1 MTLPPPGQFD
11 FSQQRRT
18 FRLELLRSFPQGF
31 VETAMATFAV
41 FVAIRIFEL
50 PAWMKSAI
58 LASGSV
64 GLLLSLFVV
73 QFIRR
78 RGWTVNNVAAGFWCL
93 SAAGFGLAAASPD
106 HPHRYFTGICLAF
119 VFLASASPLMAQ
131 IYRKHYADENRGR
144 LFSYASLTRACTV
157 ALGGW
162 VLGLWVEKQGFSPLF
177 AAYAGGTLLMALCV
191 RAMAPVRLRASNRI
205 RWFDAFS
212 HVGENKPFAKLLVMW
227 MLIGLGN
234 LISWALFV
242 EFIGNPA
249 YGFGFD
255 ADRSGL
261 ITSTVPM
268 LAFIV
273 TVVPWG
279 TVFDKLP
286 FYRVRAMV
294 NLFFLAG
301 ILIYY
306 LGGSLTTLCLGIA
319 LHGIARSGGNILWM
333 LWTTRFAD
341 EDRVS
346 EYQSVHSFLT
356 GARGVIAPFIAFAC
370 VEHLGPTA
378 VAVLAS
384 ALLIAGTL
392 MIVPEIRAEFRQ
404 KPTLSP

>member
-18 FRLELLRSFPQGF
+18 FRLEFLRSFPQGF

-41 FVAIRIFEL
+41 FVAIRIFDL
-50 PAWMKSAI
+50 PSWMKSAI
-58 LASGSV
+58 IASGSF

-73 QFIRR
+73 QLIRR
-78 RGWTVNNVAAGFWCL
+78 RGWTVNNTAAGFWCL
-93 SAAGFGLAAASPD
+93 SAVGFAVAAMGDGRLYFAGICFAFVCLAA
-106 HPHRYFTGICLAF
+106 
-119 VFLASASPLMAQ
+119 ASPLMAQ
-131 IYRKHYADENRGR
+131 IYRKHYTDERRGR
-144 LFSYASLTRACTV
+144 LFSFTSLSRACTV

-162 VLGLWVEKQGFSPLF
+162 LLGLWVESQGFRPLF
-177 AAYAGGTLLMALCV
+177 FTYAGGTLLMAACV
-191 RAMAPVRLRASNRI
+191 RAMAPVRLRATNRI

-212 HVGENKPFAKLLVMW
+212 HVRGNRPFAKLLVVW

-255 ADRSGL
+255 AERSGF

-279 TVFDKLP
+279 TIFDKLP

-294 NLFFLAG
+294 NLFFIAG

-306 LGGSLTTLCLGIA
+306 LGGSMLTLCLGIA
-319 LHGIARSGGNILWM
+319 LHGIARSGGQILWM

-341 EDRVS
+341 AERVS

-356 GARGVIAPFIAFAC
+356 GVRGVLAPFIAYAC
-370 VEHLGPTA
+370 LQHLGPVA
-378 VAVLAS
+378 VAIIASVL
-384 ALLIAGTL
+384 LLGGTL
-392 MIVPEIRAEFRQ
+392 IITPEIRAEFQ
-404 KPTLSP
+404 KKPAKP

>member
-1 MTLPPPGQFD
+1 MSLPPPGQFD

-41 FVAIRIFEL
+41 FVAIRIFDL
-50 PAWMKSAI
+50 PSWVKGAI

-73 QFIRR
+73 QIIRR

-93 SAAGFGLAAASPD
+93 SAVGFGTSAVSADRPVLYAAGVC
-106 HPHRYFTGICLAF
+106 FAF

-144 LFSYASLTRACTV
+144 LFSLTSLSRACTV

-162 VLGLWVEKQGFSPLF
+162 LLGLWVENQGFQPLF
-177 AAYAGGTLLMALCV
+177 ATYAAGTLLMALCV

-212 HVGENKPFAKLLVMW
+212 HVGDNKPFAKLLVMW

-255 ADRSGL
+255 AERTGF
-261 ITSTVPM
+261 ITATVPM

-294 NLFFLAG
+294 NLFFIAG

-306 LGGSLTTLCLGIA
+306 LGSSVFTLCLGIA
-319 LHGIARSGGNILWM
+319 LHGIARSGGQILWM
-333 LWTTRFAD
+333 LWTTRFAE
-341 EDRVS
+341 EDRLS

-356 GARGVIAPFIAFAC
+356 GVRGVLAPFIAYAC
-370 VEHLGPTA
+370 LQHLGPVS
-378 VAVLAS
+378 VALIAS
-384 ALLIAGTL
+384 GLLLIGTLLIA
-392 MIVPEIRAEFRQ
+392 PEIRAEFAAGSQ
-404 KPTLSP
+404 K